1 MQVRVLFFGVLKDLA
16 GRSSDLLS
24 LPDHACAADVL
35 NHYQQRLSNQAVFS
49 SIAISVNQEYARP
62 EMKLKSGDEI
72 ALLPPVS
79 GGTTENASP
88 DGSEK
93 IDARAFIT
101 RKVIDTAAALATI
114 KRPDDGAAIVFEGI
128 VRNNTRGRRT
138 LFLDYE
144 AYEQMAVKEM
154 ESLIAGALDQFQVR
168 DAMIIHRLGRI
179 EIGETSVLIIVASA
193 HRATAFD
200 ACRWLIDT
208 LKRTVP
214 IWKKEYFEDGA
225 VWSDGEPFPEHI
237 DSNHDQTLNKNRKM
251 GIRASSPVQEPALS
265 KAEGTP
271 PLHRR
276 EAIPEGSQSKNSASN
291 SIVRK

>member
-1 MQVRVLFFGVLKDLA
+1 MQIRVLFFGILKDLA
-16 GRSSDLLS
+16 GRSSDTLS
-24 LPDHACAADVL
+24 LPDHASAADVIS
-35 NHYQQRLSNQAVFS
+35 HYQQRLSANKGIFN

-62 EMKLKSGDEI
+62 EMKLHSGDEV

-79 GGTTENASP
+79 GGADQPTQVGP
-88 DGSEK
+88 K
-93 IDARAFIT
+93 AFIT
-101 RKVIDTAAALATI
+101 REIIDTAAPLATI
-114 KRPDDGAAIVFEGI
+114 KRPDDGAAVVFEGI

-144 AYEQMAVKEM
+144 AYEEMALKEM
-154 ESLIAGALDQFQVR
+154 ESLVARALDQFQIR

-193 HRATAFD
+193 HRAAAFD

-214 IWKKEYFEDGA
+214 IWKKEHFEDGV

-237 DSNHDQTLNKNRKM
+237 NSPTAEA
-251 GIRASSPVQEPALS
+251 RAPALS
-265 KAEGTP
+265 EVERPSPIRG
-271 PLHRR
+271 R
-276 EAIPEGSQSKNSASN
+276 EALAKGSQSKNSASN
-291 SIVRK
+291 PIAHK